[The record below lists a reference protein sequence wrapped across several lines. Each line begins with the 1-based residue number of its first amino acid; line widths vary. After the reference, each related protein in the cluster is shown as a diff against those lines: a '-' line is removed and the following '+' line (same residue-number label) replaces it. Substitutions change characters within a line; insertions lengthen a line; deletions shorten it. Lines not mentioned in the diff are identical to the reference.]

1 MGMYDVFET
10 DEDLETSGIW
20 LDYGDFR
27 VKIAS
32 AGQGNKKYVKYAEK
46 ALKPVRK
53 AMQAGA
59 LSNERSQAIMSD
71 IYAKVIVLDWEV
83 QDPKKEGK
91 MVSGIEA
98 RDGTILPFNPEN
110 VQATLKALPNLFIDI
125 QEQANSIANFRK
137 AELEEDAGNS

>member
-10 DEDLETSGIW
+10 DEDLETSGIY
-20 LDYGDFR
+20 LDYGDFKI
-27 VKIAS
+27 KIAS
-32 AGQGNKKYVKYAEK
+32 AGQGNKKYVRYAEK

-71 IYAKVIVLDWEV
+71 IYAKCIVLDWQTLVDGEY
-83 QDPKKEGK
+83 KSGLETREGE
-91 MVSGIEA
+91 I
-98 RDGTILPFNPEN
+98 IPFNYEN
-110 VQATLKALPNLFIDI
+110 VKQVFMDLPNLFIDI

-137 AELEEDAGNS
+137 AELEDEAGNS

>member
-32 AGQGNKKYVKYAEK
+32 ANQGNKKYVKYAEK

-59 LSNERSQAIMSD
+59 ISNERSMTLMAD
-71 IYAKVIVLDWEV
+71 IYAKTVVIDWETAV
-83 QDPKKEGK
+83 DGQMQK
-91 MVSGIEA
+91 GIEQ
-98 RDGTILPFNPEN
+98 RNGDISPVNYET
-110 VQATLKALPNLFIDI
+110 VKQAFLDLPNLFIDI

-137 AELEEDAGNS
+137 AELEDESGN

>member
-10 DEDLETSGIW
+10 DENLETAGVW

-32 AGQGNKKYVKYAEK
+32 AGQGNKSYVKYADK

-59 LSNERSQAIMSD
+59 LSNERSMAIMSD
-71 IYAKVIVLDWEV
+71 IYAKTIVLDWETME
-83 QDPKKEGK
+83 KGK
-91 MVSGIEA
+91 MVKGIEQ
-98 RDGTILPFNPEN
+98 RDGKVAPMNYET
-110 VQATLKALPNLFIDI
+110 VKAAFLDLPNLFIDI

-137 AELEEDAGNS
+137 TELEEDAGNS

>member
-27 VKIAS
+27 VRIAS

-59 LSNERSQAIMSD
+59 LSNERSIAIMSD
-71 IYAKVIVLDWEV
+71 IYAKTIVLDWEV
-83 QDPKKEGK
+83 IEAGKPKK
-91 MVSGIEA
+91 GIEQ
-98 RDGTILPFNPEN
+98 RDGKIGPFNYEN
-110 VQATLKALPNLFIDI
+110 VRQAFIDLPNLFIDI

-137 AELEEDAGNS
+137 AELEEDSGNS

>member
-10 DEDLETSGIW
+10 DEDLENSGIW
-20 LDYGDFR
+20 IDYGDFR

-46 ALKPVRK
+46 ALKPVRR

-71 IYAKVIVLDWEV
+71 IYAKTIILGWETMSEKVLM
-83 QDPKKEGK
+83 P
-91 MVSGIEA
+91 GIEN
-98 RDGTILPFNPEN
+98 REGEIIECNYEN
-110 VQATLKALPNLFIDI
+110 VKATFSDLPNMFIDI

-137 AELEEDAGNS
+137 AELEEEVKN

>member
-10 DEDLETSGIW
+10 DEDLETTGIW

-27 VKIAS
+27 VRIAS

-59 LSNERSQAIMSD
+59 LSNERSLAIMSD
-71 IYAKVIVLDWEV
+71 IYAKTIVLDWEV
-83 QDPKKEGK
+83 LVDGK
-91 MVSGIEA
+91 MVKGIEQ
-98 RDGTILPFNPEN
+98 RDGSIAPFNYEN
-110 VQATLKALPNLFIDI
+110 VRQVFLDLPNLFLDI
-125 QEQANSIANFRK
+125 QEQANSIANFRR
-137 AELEEDAGNS
+137 AELEEDTKNS

>member
-32 AGQGNKKYVKYAEK
+32 ATQGNKKYVKYAEK

-59 LSNERSQAIMSD
+59 LSNERSISIMSD
-71 IYAKVIVLDWEV
+71 IYAKTVVLDWEV
-83 QDPKKEGK
+83 MINKKLIK
-91 MVSGIEA
+91 GIES
-98 RDGTILPFNPEN
+98 REGEVLPMNYEN
-110 VQATLKALPNLFIDI
+110 VRDAFVALPNLFIDI
-125 QEQANSIANFRK
+125 QEQANSISNFRK
-137 AELEEDAGNS
+137 AELEEDSGNS

>member
-59 LSNERSQAIMSD
+59 LSNERSIAIMSD
-71 IYAKVIVLDWEV
+71 IYAKTIVLDWEV
-83 QDPKKEGK
+83 ADEDKKLK
-91 MVSGIEA
+91 KGIES
-98 RDGTILPFNPEN
+98 REGEILPVNYEN
-110 VQATLKALPNLFIDI
+110 VRDAFMALPNLFIDI
-125 QEQANSIANFRK
+125 QEQAASISNFRK
-137 AELEEDAGNS
+137 AELEEDSGNL

>member
-27 VKIAS
+27 VRIAS

-59 LSNERSQAIMSD
+59 LSNERSIAIMSD
-71 IYAKVIVLDWEV
+71 IYAKTIVLDWETMK
-83 QDPKKEGK
+83 DGK
-91 MVSGIEA
+91 LVKGIEA
-98 RDGTILPFNPEN
+98 RDGKVMPVNYEN
-110 VQATLKALPNLFIDI
+110 VRQVFIDLPNLFIDI

-137 AELEEDAGNS
+137 AELEEDAKNS

>member
-10 DEDLETSGIW
+10 DEDLETAGIW

-27 VKIAS
+27 IRIAS

-59 LSNERSQAIMSD
+59 LSNERSISIMSD
-71 IYAKVIVLDWEV
+71 IYAKTIVLDWEV
-83 QDPKKEGK
+83 TDPENSDEMIK
-91 MVSGIEA
+91 GIES
-98 RDGTILPFNPEN
+98 RDGSILPVNPEN
-110 VQATLKALPNLFIDI
+110 IAATFKALPNLFIDI
-125 QEQANSIANFRK
+125 QEQASSIANFRK
-137 AELEEDAGNS
+137 AELEEDSGN

>member
-20 LDYGDFR
+20 IDYGDFR

-71 IYAKVIVLDWEV
+71 IYAKTIVLDWETMEK
-83 QDPKKEGK
+83 DKLKT
-91 MVSGIEA
+91 GIEG
-98 RDGTILPFNPEN
+98 RDGKIKPVNYDTVKTAL
-110 VQATLKALPNLFIDI
+110 TDLPNLFIDI

-137 AELEEDAGNS
+137 EEQEEDAKNS

>member
-27 VKIAS
+27 VRIAS

-59 LSNERSQAIMSD
+59 LSNERSIAIMSD
-71 IYAKVIVLDWEV
+71 IYAKTIILDWEV
-83 QDPKKEGK
+83 IQDGKPKK
-91 MVSGIEA
+91 GIEG
-98 RDGTILPFNPEN
+98 RDGSVLPFNYEN
-110 VQATLKALPNLFIDI
+110 VRQAFMDLPNLFIDI

-137 AELEEDAGNS
+137 AELEEDSGNS

>member
-59 LSNERSQAIMSD
+59 LSNERSISIMSD
-71 IYAKVIVLDWEV
+71 IYAKTIVLDWEV
-83 QDPKKEGK
+83 ADAEKGK
-91 MVSGIEA
+91 MKKGIEA
-98 RDGTILPFNPEN
+98 RGGEILPVNYEN
-110 VQATLKALPNLFIDI
+110 VRQAFLDLPNLFIDI

-137 AELEEDAGNS
+137 AELEEESGNS